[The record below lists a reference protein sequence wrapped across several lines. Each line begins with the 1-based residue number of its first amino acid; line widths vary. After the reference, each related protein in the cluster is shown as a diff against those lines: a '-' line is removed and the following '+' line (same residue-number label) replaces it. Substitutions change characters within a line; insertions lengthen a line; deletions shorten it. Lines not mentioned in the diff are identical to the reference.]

1 MYRMPGCERLS
12 SLDAMFLHIEDA
24 SAHMHVGGVFACEG
38 PPPSHGELLAHL
50 ASRLDRVPRYRQRL
64 SFVPLGLGRPAW
76 VDDGGFE
83 LSHHVRRVVT
93 AAPGVEALEVAAA
106 EIFSEPLDL
115 RRPLWGIDLLEGVG
129 VDRFAL
135 VSRTHHCLV
144 DGFGGCDI
152 VSAITD
158 DVPELAASSPV
169 ASWAPRPEPPAA
181 TRLAYALRDQVARPL
196 ELLLDRARPS
206 SEGRRMLHDLVHGLV
221 PLAALGLQGRAP
233 ASSLNSPIGPGR
245 RYAMASIDLAAVK
258 RVRAL
263 AGGTIN
269 DVLLSVVAGAL
280 RTLLHRRGVSQL
292 APLLAFVPV
301 NERPP
306 GAQGCSGNL
315 VSAVYCPLPVDEPD
329 PVRRLRSVSAVMDRL
344 KSQGQ
349 ATGVLIVRDLA
360 EFTPPVLAAS
370 AARLELAYRRF
381 NVVVSNIRGPEAP
394 RYLLGRRIRS
404 FHPAIPLAPGQTV
417 SVGLLSYAG
426 SIGVGLLGD
435 AEEAGDL
442 PLLARSVEDSFE
454 ALAVQTG
461 AAPGASGSAVRP
473 LRNPPGPAT
482 TRNRTAPRVRAAGQA
497 PAAGGPVFPATG
509 LSPSAVRSGRR
520 PLHPG
525 RSAAYPGPRRRLG
538 PGPLPRRPRGAPR

>member
-1 MYRMPGCERLS
+1 MARTPGCERLS

-24 SAHMHVGGVFACEG
+24 SAHMHVGGVFVCEG
-38 PPPSHGELLAHL
+38 RPPSQGELLAHL

-64 SFVPLGLGRPAW
+64 SFVPFGLGRPAW

-83 LSHHVRRVVT
+83 LSHHVRRVAT

-106 EIFSEPLDL
+106 RIFSESLDL

-144 DGFGGCDI
+144 DGIGGCDI

-158 DVPELAASSPV
+158 DVPELAGSSPV
-169 ASWAPRPEPPAA
+169 ASWAPRPEPPPAA
-181 TRLAYALRDQVARPL
+181 RLAHALRDQVARPL
-196 ELLLDRARPS
+196 ELLLGLSRPA
-206 SEGRRMLHDLVHGLV
+206 SEGRRMLHDLVQGLV

-233 ASSLNSPIGPGR
+233 TSSLNAPIGPGR
-245 RYAMASIDLAAVK
+245 RYTMASIDLAAVK

-306 GAQGCSGNL
+306 GA
-315 VSAVYCPLPVDEPD
+315 
-329 PVRRLRSVSAVMDRL
+329 
-344 KSQGQ
+344 
-349 ATGVLIVRDLA
+349 
-360 EFTPPVLAAS
+360 
-370 AARLELAYRRF
+370 
-381 NVVVSNIRGPEAP
+381 
-394 RYLLGRRIRS
+394 
-404 FHPAIPLAPGQTV
+404 
-417 SVGLLSYAG
+417 LSYAG

-442 PLLARSVEDSFE
+442 PLLARSVEDAFE

-473 LRNPPGPAT
+473 VRDTRGPAT
-482 TRNRTAPRVRAAGQA
+482 TRNRTAGSSTLPPTNHGRAAARHRPRGGA
-497 PAAGGPVFPATG
+497 PPLA
-509 LSPSAVRSGRR
+509 SGRDVR
-520 PLHPG
+520 RRHPG
-525 RSAAYPGPRRRLG
+525 RHLR
-538 PGPLPRRPRGAPR
+538 